1 MRLFFLILLAMIA
14 FAANSVLNRL
24 ALAQGAIDPAGFALI
39 RLVSG
44 GLFLW
49 AAVLWRGGALA
60 PTGVWGVTS
69 LAAYMLGFSFAY
81 ISLETGVGA
90 LILFAGVQ
98 ITMFGGA
105 LVAREYLPPARW
117 IGALIAFT
125 GIVYLLAPGMSGGAP
140 ISISGAAMMIVAAV
154 GWGVYS
160 LVGRGVSD
168 PLAATAGNFVWAIP
182 LALLVALAEF
192 SNVHLTV
199 YGVLLAVLSG
209 VVTSGMGYAVWYAVL
224 PQIPASTAAI
234 SMLTVPVIA
243 AIGGV
248 LFVGEPLSLRLAIAT
263 ILVILGVSVSLVTPS
278 VTKAK
283 K

>member
-1 MRLFFLILLAMIA
+1 MIA

-49 AAVLWRGGALA
+49 MVILWKGGVLA
-60 PTGVWGVTS
+60 PNGVWGVAS

-81 ISLETGVGA
+81 ISLDTGVGA

-98 ITMFGGA
+98 ITMFSGA
-105 LVAREYLPPARW
+105 LIARETLPPARW

-125 GIVYLLAPGMSGGAP
+125 GLVYLLAPSLSGNAP
-140 ISISGAAMMIVAAV
+140 VSISGAGMMIVAAV

-160 LVGRGVSD
+160 LIGRGVSD
-168 PLAATAGNFVWAIP
+168 PLAATAGNFVWATP
-182 LALLVALAEF
+182 LAFVVVLVDFGNL
-192 SNVHLTV
+192 HLTQ

-209 VVTSGMGYAVWYAVL
+209 VVTSGIGYAVWYAVL
-224 PQIPASTAAI
+224 PQIPASLAAI

-263 ILVILGVSVSLVTPS
+263 VLVISGVLVSLARPS
-278 VTKAK
+278 VTRAQKRH
-283 K
+283 